1 MKSTG
6 VELTMF
12 ASSTP
17 ALDHID
23 FLQKSHFRKDKRLEL
38 QYKIQIQI
46 CQISLKTLCQAGV
59 IFKAEKRLK
68 I

>member
-6 VELTMF
+6 VELTASMF

-23 FLQKSHFRKDKRLEL
+23 FIQKSHVRKDKRLD
-38 QYKIQIQI
+38 
-46 CQISLKTLCQAGV
+46 ISLILV
-59 IFKAEKRLK
+59 
-68 I
+68 